1 MSTLPARSARQRP
14 FPWEGS
20 YPARLTWDLAP
31 PRETIPAMLD
41 ATIARMG
48 YAPAL
53 EYRGHEISFADL
65 GTAIGE
71 VAKGLLAL
79 GLRQGERVALY
90 LPNTPDH
97 PFSFFGTLK
106 AGLVV
111 AHLSPLDAERELA
124 HKLHDSGAR
133 TLICANIGG
142 MLGMAR
148 KLLDNGVVDR
158 LIVGDD
164 AQFGP
169 IPGMPHP
176 PILADDPRIV
186 TIADLRALGREA
198 EGIVFPE
205 VQSDDLAVLQYT
217 GGTTG
222 LPKGAMHTHA
232 TLRAAVASYTAFFD
246 GQGRFPPGQTFRV
259 ICVLPLFHIYAMV
272 LLLLTHL
279 SRGSTLL
286 LRLKFDV
293 ATTLRDIEVNRAS
306 YFPGVPTMWIA
317 LANTGDLD
325 KRDLSS
331 LTLVGSGG
339 APLPVDVA
347 ARFQELTG
355 MRLGGGWGMT
365 ETASAGTANL
375 VDGAFREGSTGMP
388 LPGIELDVVAL
399 DDPSRVLPYGETGE
413 IRIKG
418 RNVFKGYWNQP
429 EETAKAFIGAY
440 FLTGDI
446 GRIEA
451 DGMVFL
457 VDRKKDMILC
467 GGFNVYP
474 TIIEEAVYEHPD
486 VAEVIVV
493 GVPDDY
499 RGQSAKAFVT
509 LKPDAPMLTLERLRA
524 FLADKL
530 GRHEMPTALE
540 IRDSLPKTSV
550 GKFSRKELAEEERQK
565 FLQNQTETAHG

>member
-1 MSTLPARSARQRP
+1 MSTRP
-14 FPWEGS
+14 YPWERS
-20 YPARLTWDLAP
+20 YPTSLAWDLTVP
-31 PRETIPAMLD
+31 FETIPAMIE
-41 ATIARMG
+41 AAIARMG
-48 YAPAL
+48 DAPAL
-53 EYRGHEISFADL
+53 DYRGHKISFTAL
-65 GTAIGE
+65 GIAIDE
-71 VAKGLLAL
+71 VAKGFLTL
-79 GLRQGERVALY
+79 GFKPGERVALY
-90 LPNTPDH
+90 LPNTPGH

-133 TLICANIGG
+133 TLVCTNLGP
-142 MLGMAR
+142 MLAMAQ
-148 KLLDNGVVDR
+148 KLLENGDVDR

-176 PILADDPRIV
+176 PIPADDPRII
-186 TIADLRALGREA
+186 TIARLRKLGREA
-198 EGIVFPE
+198 ASITFPE
-205 VQSDDLAVLQYT
+205 IAPSDLAVLQYT

-232 TLRAAVASYTAFFD
+232 TLRASVASYTEFFD

-279 SRGSTLL
+279 SRGSELL

-293 ATTLRDIEVNRAS
+293 ETTLRDIEVNRAT
-306 YFPGVPTMWIA
+306 YFPGVPTMWIT
-317 LANTGDLD
+317 LANTPDLD

-339 APLPVDVA
+339 APLPVDVG
-347 ARFQELTG
+347 ARFEKLTG

-375 VDGAFREGSTGMP
+375 IDGAFREGSAGVP

-399 DDPSRVLPYGETGE
+399 DDPALVLPYGETGE
-413 IRIKG
+413 IRVKG
-418 RNVFKGYWNQP
+418 PNVFKGYWNQP
-429 EETAKAFIGAY
+429 EETANAFVDGY

-446 GRIEA
+446 GRIEP

-474 TIIEEAVYEHPD
+474 TIIEEAIYEHPD

-493 GVPDDY
+493 GVPDAY
-499 RGQSAKAFVT
+499 RGQSAKAFIT
-509 LKPDAPMLTLERLRA
+509 LKPGVPELTLDSLRG
-524 FLADKL
+524 FLGDKL

-540 IRDSLPKTSV
+540 LRSVLPKTSV

-565 FLQNQTETAHG
+565 FMQNQTETAHG

>member
-1 MSTLPARSARQRP
+1 MSQRP
-14 FPWEGS
+14 FPWERN
-20 YPARLTWDLAP
+20 YPSALSWELSP
-31 PRETIPAMLD
+31 PRETIPAMIE

-48 YAPAL
+48 DAPAL
-53 EYRGHEISFADL
+53 DYRGHKISFNEL
-65 GTAIGE
+65 GRAIDE
-71 VAKGLLAL
+71 VAKGLIAL
-79 GLRQGERVALY
+79 GMKQGERVAIY
-90 LPNTPDH
+90 LPNTPGH

-111 AHLSPLDAERELA
+111 AHLSPLDAERELT

-133 TLICANIGG
+133 TLVCTNIGG
-142 MLGMAR
+142 MLAMAR
-148 KLLDNGVVDR
+148 KLLANGDVDR
-158 LIVGDD
+158 LIVGED

-176 PILADDPRIV
+176 PIPTDDPRII
-186 TIADLRALGREA
+186 TIPALRKLGGEA
-198 EGIVFPE
+198 KNITPPE
-205 VQSDDLAVLQYT
+205 IGPGDLALLQYT

-232 TLRAAVASYTAFFD
+232 TLRASVASYSAFFD
-246 GQGRFPPGQTFRV
+246 GQGRFPPGQTFRA
-259 ICVLPLFHIYAMV
+259 ICVLPLFHIYALVV
-272 LLLLTHL
+272 LLLLQL
-279 SRGSTLL
+279 SRGSELL
-286 LRLKFDV
+286 LRLRFDV
-293 ATTLRDIEVNRAS
+293 ETTLHDIEINRAS

-317 LANTGDLD
+317 LANTPDLD

-339 APLPVDVA
+339 APLPVDVGV
-347 ARFQELTG
+347 RFQKLTG

-375 VDGAFREGSTGMP
+375 VEGAFREGSAGMP

-399 DDPSRVLPYGETGE
+399 DDPARVLPYGETGE

-418 RNVFKGYWNQP
+418 PNVFKGYWNQP
-429 EETAKAFIGAY
+429 EETAKAFIGDY

-446 GRIEA
+446 GRIED

-509 LKPDAPMLTLERLRA
+509 LKPDAPMLTLESLRA

-540 IRDSLPKTSV
+540 IRDALPKTSV

-565 FLQNQTETAHG
+565 FLQTQTEAAHG

>member
-1 MSTLPARSARQRP
+1 MSARP
-14 FPWEGS
+14 FPWEHS
-20 YPARLTWDLAP
+20 YPPGLAWDLTP
-31 PRETIPAMLD
+31 PRETIPAMLE
-41 ATIARMG
+41 ATVAHMG
-48 YAPAL
+48 NAPAL
-53 EYRGHEISFADL
+53 EYRGHEISFSDL

-79 GLRQGERVALY
+79 GLKQGERVALY
-90 LPNTPDH
+90 LPNTPGH

-133 TLICANIGG
+133 TLVCTNIGP
-142 MLGMAR
+142 MLGLAR
-148 KLLDNGVVDR
+148 KLLENGDVDR

-176 PILADDPRIV
+176 PIPAGDPRII
-186 TIADLRALGREA
+186 TIAALRRTGREA
-198 EGIVFPE
+198 EGVTLPE
-205 VQSDDLAVLQYT
+205 INPDDLAVLQYT

-232 TLRAAVASYTAFFD
+232 TLRASVASYSAFFD
-246 GQGRFPPGQTFRV
+246 GQGRFPHDETFRA
-259 ICVLPLFHIYAMV
+259 ICVLPLFHIYALVV
-272 LLLLTHL
+272 LLLLQL

-286 LRLKFDV
+286 LRLRFDPE
-293 ATTLRDIEVNRAS
+293 TTLRDIEINRAS

-317 LANTGDLD
+317 LANMPDLD

-331 LTLVGSGG
+331 LKLVGSGG
-339 APLPVDVA
+339 APLPVDVG
-347 ARFQELTG
+347 ARFQKLTG

-365 ETASAGTANL
+365 ETASAGTSNL
-375 VDGAFREGSTGMP
+375 IEGAFREGSAGMP

-399 DDPSRVLPYGETGE
+399 DDPSRILPYGETGE

-418 RNVFKGYWNQP
+418 PNVFKGYWNQP
-429 EETAKAFIGAY
+429 EETAKSFIGAH

-446 GRIEA
+446 GRIES
-451 DGMVFL
+451 DGMIFL

-474 TIIEEAVYEHPD
+474 TIIEEAIYEHPD

-493 GVPDDY
+493 GMPDAY

-509 LKPDAPMLTLERLRA
+509 LKPDAAAFTMDSLRE
-524 FLADKL
+524 FLKDKL
-530 GRHEMPTALE
+530 GRHELPAALE
-540 IRDSLPKTSV
+540 FRDSLPKTSV
-550 GKFSRKELAEEERQK
+550 GKFSRKELAAEEIQK
-565 FLQNQTETAHG
+565 ITQNQTETAHG